1 MMSPP
6 DSQLESQ
13 ALETRRFYSTVY
25 TKYFIIGGILDINV
39 EEISSA
45 LRKGDQKK
53 ETLLFA
59 LPVFSLCQR

>member
-1 MMSPP
+1 MMTPP

-25 TKYFIIGGILDINV
+25 TKYFIIGRVLDISN
-39 EEISSA
+39 EEISSV

-53 ETLLFA
+53 ETLLFG

>member
-1 MMSPP
+1 MMTPP

-25 TKYFIIGGILDINV
+25 TKYFIIGRVLDIST
-39 EEISSA
+39 EEISSV

-53 ETLLFA
+53 ETLLFG
-59 LPVFSLCQR
+59 LSMFSLCQR

>member
-1 MMSPP
+1 MMTPP

-25 TKYFIIGGILDINV
+25 TKYFIIGRVLDIST
-39 EEISSA
+39 EEISSV

-53 ETLLFA
+53 ETLLFG

>member
-1 MMSPP
+1 MTPP

-25 TKYFIIGGILDINV
+25 TKYFIIGRVLDIST
-39 EEISSA
+39 EEISSV

-53 ETLLFA
+53 ETLLFG
-59 LPVFSLCQR
+59 LPMFSLCQR

>member
-1 MMSPP
+1 MTPP

-25 TKYFIIGGILDINV
+25 TKYFIIGRVLDIST
-39 EEISSA
+39 EEISSV

-53 ETLLFA
+53 ETLLFG

>member
-1 MMSPP
+1 MMTPP

-25 TKYFIIGGILDINV
+25 TKYFIIGRVLDIST
-39 EEISSA
+39 EEISSV

-53 ETLLFA
+53 ETLLFG
-59 LPVFSLCQR
+59 LPMFSLCQR

>member
-1 MMSPP
+1 MTPP

-25 TKYFIIGGILDINV
+25 TKYFIIGRVLDISN
-39 EEISSA
+39 EEISSV

-53 ETLLFA
+53 ETLLFG